1 VTERR
6 PNGRPEH
13 HLESPDGPDA
23 AASGQ
28 ATSELPTPD
37 STAAEVAP
45 AADIA
50 TAGGRPAGPF
60 TLEHRPVPALYFVAW
75 MLSLAGVALIF
86 IGLLAG
92 SRTWTPP
99 LVLGGFL
106 SFGLGLTAGA
116 GYQLVARRARPAG
129 AYHGPS
135 PLILFGIV
143 VALSQVAVG
152 PFVVAG
158 LIGETT
164 TGVFIG
170 ALAIAASYIG
180 TVTLLVVRTGALRWR
195 DMRWPDASGFDPARV
210 LRDVALAV
218 AVMPVAILTAGI
230 LGSIVAA
237 LLGVRLQSP
246 LPDPKNAIDTVALV
260 LTAVVVAPFGE
271 ELFFRGFALTA
282 WQRDL
287 GPRTALVRS
296 SVFFAGA
303 HLINLTAGSAGE
315 GVSIALVTFF
325 VYLPLGVLLGLLF
338 QRGGIVAAI
347 AGHAAANG
355 TVVLLSL
362 LLAPPGA

>member
-1 VTERR
+1 MIERR
-6 PNGRPEH
+6 PNGRPEQQ
-13 HLESPDGPDA
+13 LESPEEPEA
-23 AASGQ
+23 AAAAGQ
-28 ATSELPTPD
+28 APSELSTTATTPP
-37 STAAEVAP
+37 ST
-45 AADIA
+45 
-50 TAGGRPAGPF
+50 TSAGSRPAGPF
-60 TLEHRPVPALYFVAW
+60 TLEGRPVPALYFLAW

-135 PLILFGIV
+135 PVLLFGIV
-143 VALSQVAVG
+143 LAFSQVVFG
-152 PFVVAG
+152 PLVLLG
-158 LIGETT
+158 LQYETT
-164 TGVFIG
+164 TGVFVG
-170 ALAIAASYIG
+170 ALAILVGYVVA
-180 TVTLLVVRTGALRWR
+180 VTLLVVRTGALRWR
-195 DMRWPDASGFDPARV
+195 DMGWPNASAFDPGRL
-210 LRDVALAV
+210 LRDVVLAV

-237 LLGVRLQSP
+237 LLGVELQSP

-271 ELFFRGFALTA
+271 ELFFRGFSLTA
-282 WQRDL
+282 WQLDL
-287 GPRTALVRS
+287 GPRAALLRS

-315 GVSIALVTFF
+315 GVALALVTFF
-325 VYLPLGVLLGLLF
+325 VYLPLGVLLALLF
-338 QRGGIVAAI
+338 QRGGIVTAI

>member
-6 PNGRPEH
+6 PNGRPEQQPETTADSDGR
-13 HLESPDGPDA
+13 LGSDPAERRSTGALVPES
-23 AASGQ
+23 
-28 ATSELPTPD
+28 
-37 STAAEVAP
+37 AP
-45 AADIA
+45 PVS
-50 TAGGRPAGPF
+50 RPAGPF
-60 TLEHRPVPALYFVAW
+60 TLEGRPVPALYFLAW
-75 MLSLAGVALIF
+75 LLSLAGIALIF
-86 IGLLAG
+86 IGLFAG

-116 GYQLVARRARPAG
+116 GYQLVARRARLAG

-158 LIGETT
+158 VIGETT
-164 TGVFIG
+164 FGVFIG
-170 ALAIAASYIG
+170 ALAIAACYVA

-195 DMRWPDASGFDPARV
+195 DMGWPNTADLHPARV

-218 AVMPVAILTAGI
+218 AIMPVAILTAGI
-230 LGSIVAA
+230 LGSIAAA

-246 LPDPKNAIDTVALV
+246 LPDPKSAIDTVALI

-271 ELFFRGFALTA
+271 ELFFRGFSLTA
-282 WQRDL
+282 WQLDL
-287 GPRTALVRS
+287 GPRAALIRS

-303 HLINLTAGSAGE
+303 HLINLTAASAGE
-315 GVSIALVTFF
+315 GVTLAVVTFF
-325 VYLPLGVLLGLLF
+325 VYLPLGVLLGWLF
-338 QRGGIVAAI
+338 RRGGIVTAI

-362 LLAPPGA
+362 LLAPGA